1 MSSAT
6 KSESDS
12 QESDFTV
19 QNSPMAGQTSEPQAA
34 HAAHEEVLAT
44 NHVDAQSTQNSH
56 APGQAA
62 QIPSQTNHAAQP
74 ALVFSGVSKIFP
86 DSTHALEGVSFSV
99 SQGEFFTVVG
109 PSGCGKS
116 TLLRIASG
124 LDTATAGKVEVDR
137 EHLGYIFQD
146 ATLLP
151 WRPVIRN
158 VELLGE
164 LHHFST
170 QKRRKLAQEAIK
182 TVGLEGFENHYPD
195 TLSGGMKMRVSI
207 ARTLTLNPSVFMFD
221 EPFGALDE
229 ITRERLNEETLS
241 LFIREK
247 FAGLFITHSISEA
260 VFLSTRVGV
269 MSPRPGK
276 IIDIFDVPF
285 PYPRDPELR
294 FTPEFAELAGAVSAS
309 LRATGGKA

>member
-1 MSSAT
+1 MKSQNANSTSSLVADSSA
-6 KSESDS
+6 
-12 QESDFTV
+12 
-19 QNSPMAGQTSEPQAA
+19 AA
-34 HAAHEEVLAT
+34 
-44 NHVDAQSTQNSH
+44 
-56 APGQAA
+56 
-62 QIPSQTNHAAQP
+62 P

-86 DSTHALEGVSFSV
+86 DGTHALDNISFSV

-124 LDTATAGKVEVDR
+124 LDTATAGEVTVDR

-146 ATLLP
+146 HALMP
-151 WRPVIRN
+151 WRSVLHN

-164 LHHFST
+164 LHRTPKS
-170 QKRRKLAQEAIK
+170 QRRKIARQAIQ

-195 TLSGGMKMRVSI
+195 ALSGGMKMRVSI
-207 ARTLTLNPSVFMFD
+207 ARTLTMNPPVFMFD

-241 LFIREK
+241 LFVREQ

-269 MSPRPGK
+269 MSQRPGK
-276 IIDIFDVPF
+276 IMDIFDVPF
-285 PYPRDPELR
+285 GYPREPELR
-294 FTPEFAELAGAVSAS
+294 FTPEFAELSGAVSAS
-309 LRATGGKA
+309 LRAGGGHE